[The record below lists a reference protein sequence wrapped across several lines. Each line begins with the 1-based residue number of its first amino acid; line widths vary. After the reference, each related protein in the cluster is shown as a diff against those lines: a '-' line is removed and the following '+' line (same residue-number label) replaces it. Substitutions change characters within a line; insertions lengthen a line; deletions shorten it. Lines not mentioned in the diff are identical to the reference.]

1 MTTKKLCSLGRLN
14 ININLVLRKT
24 EAQKLNFD
32 INHYNKIEDLKD
44 IFSFN
49 YMDFITLTSDNYLI
63 NTLLYINRASKNK
76 SFIEFIMPNQLEY
89 DYSKK
94 FIKKLIENVL
104 AKNYFFIIE
113 NKFTNS
119 ASKIKFII
127 KIIDEDNNE
136 VISYKNFELFEK
148 NEMDFKLEDNNDEK
162 AQNLFLNKINYN
174 FKKTDYFIIDLK
186 EIKKLLIDYDSIY
199 NFLFKIV
206 NNYSSLTI
214 ILIIDD
220 NINEQ
225 NKDELFIIKQLIEL
239 CDIIFSFKNNM
250 NYFLKSFY
258 SLKKR
263 DIWEIEPSKIY
274 FLPKNKEN
282 LNDLDLITKDF
293 DKYRQNVPRISV
305 IFDEFNLIY
314 IYKQHFSKKSLSY
327 EKIFPLLMNEINFT
341 DNIKEFIYTN
351 SNKLYHIF
359 IGGFLS
365 RYIYNKPFD
374 ICLKAGKLLMK
385 KTINI
390 FISQKDYFTNQEKY
404 NVEVNSKKI
413 NLMQRVKKI
422 ILKEKNFILDCT
434 NEAKSQKKEYNVL
447 SDNNCLG
454 FLTKKYYSKPKKK
467 TPSLMDKINTLLRK
481 PKNKYCSILQSNAYS
496 PINNNNLDRI
506 NKNNLYTKNKIK
518 RLLPF
523 ISTNDI
529 KKYTSFNQE
538 KNLYDMK
545 FNINKNSKTIS
556 SFVNSKNKKYK
567 IVNNYKSYLNVN
579 GNSLVEN
586 ALNNINEAEDYNK
599 YLFKMYQPQKNF
611 EDFLNDY
618 NSLRNIKFQK

>member
-14 ININLVLRKT
+14 ININLVFRKT
-24 EAQKLNFD
+24 EAQKLKFD
-32 INHYNKIEDLKD
+32 INSYNKIEDLKG

-49 YMDFITLTSDNYLI
+49 YMDYITLTSDNYLI

-94 FIKKLIENVL
+94 FIKTLIEDIL

-113 NKFTNS
+113 NKITNS
-119 ASKIKFII
+119 PSKIKFVI
-127 KIIDEDNNE
+127 KIIDDDNNE

-148 NEMDFKLEDNNDEK
+148 NEMEFELEDNNEEK
-162 AQNLFLNKINYN
+162 TQNLFLSKINYN
-174 FKKTDYFIIDLK
+174 FNKTNYFIIDLK
-186 EIKKLLIDYDSIY
+186 EIKKLLIDYKNIY
-199 NFLFKIV
+199 NFLLNIV

-220 NINEQ
+220 NINEP

-250 NYFLKSFY
+250 NDFLKSFY

-274 FLPKNKEN
+274 FLPKNNES
-282 LNDLDLITKDF
+282 LNELDLITKDF

-341 DNIKEFIYTN
+341 DNVKEFIYSN

-413 NLMQRVKKI
+413 NLIQRVKKI
-422 ILKEKNFILDCT
+422 ISKEKNFILDCT

-447 SDNNCLG
+447 KDNNCLG
-454 FLTKKYYSKPKKK
+454 FLTKKYYSKQKKK
-467 TPSLMDKINTLLRK
+467 MPTLMDKINTLLRK
-481 PKNKYCSILQSNAYS
+481 PKNKCCSILQSNVNS
-496 PINNNNLDRI
+496 PINNNNLDR
-506 NKNNLYTKNKIK
+506 KNNLYTKNKIK

-523 ISTNDI
+523 ISANDI
-529 KKYTSFNQE
+529 KKYTSFNKE

-545 FNINKNSKTIS
+545 FNIHKNSKTIS
-556 SFVNSKNKKYK
+556 SFVKSKNKKYK
-567 IVNNYKSYLNVN
+567 IVNNYICNFNKNR
-579 GNSLVEN
+579 NSLVEN
-586 ALNNINEAEDYNK
+586 VLNNINETEDYNK
-599 YLFKMYQPQKNF
+599 YLFKMYQPQKSF

-618 NSLRNIKFQK
+618 NNLRNIKIQK

>member
-32 INHYNKIEDLKD
+32 INSYNKIEDLKN

-94 FIKKLIENVL
+94 FIKNLIEDVL

-119 ASKIKFII
+119 DSKIKFII
-127 KIIDEDNNE
+127 KIIDDYNNE
-136 VISYKNFELFEK
+136 VISYKNFELFER
-148 NEMDFKLEDNNDEK
+148 NEMDFELEENNDEK
-162 AQNLFLNKINYN
+162 TQNLFLNKINYN
-174 FKKTDYFIIDLK
+174 FNKTDYLIIDLK
-186 EIKKLLIDYDSIY
+186 EIKKLLIDYNSIY

-206 NNYSSLTI
+206 NKYSSLTI

-225 NKDELFIIKQLIEL
+225 YKDELFIIKQLIEL

-250 NYFLKSFY
+250 NNFLKSFY

-274 FLPKNKEN
+274 FLPKNNES
-282 LNDLDLITKDF
+282 LNELDLITKDF

-314 IYKQHFSKKSLSY
+314 IYKQHFSKKFLSY

-341 DNIKEFIYTN
+341 DNIKEFIYSN

-413 NLMQRVKKI
+413 NLIQRVKKI
-422 ILKEKNFILDCT
+422 ISKEKNFILDCT

-447 SDNNCLG
+447 NDNNCLG
-454 FLTKKYYSKPKKK
+454 FLTKKYYSKQKKK
-467 TPSLMDKINTLLRK
+467 VPSLMDKINTLLRK
-481 PKNKYCSILQSNAYS
+481 PKNKQCSILQSNASS
-496 PINNNNLDRI
+496 PVNNNLDRVQ
-506 NKNNLYTKNKIK
+506 KNNLYTKNKIK

-523 ISTNDI
+523 ISANDI

-538 KNLYDMK
+538 KNLYDIK
-545 FNINKNSKTIS
+545 YNIHKNSKTIS
-556 SFVNSKNKKYK
+556 SFVKPKNKKYK
-567 IVNNYKSYLNVN
+567 IVNNYKSNFN
-579 GNSLVEN
+579 DNRNSLVEN
-586 ALNNINEAEDYNK
+586 VLNNINETEDYNK
-599 YLFKMYQPQKNF
+599 YLFKMYQPQKSF

-618 NSLRNIKFQK
+618 NNLRNIKIQK